1 MISDRRR
8 IECAIYPRLFARW
21 MASASD
27 GSPDDLAVL
36 TALRDAETEAMGP
49 AASPALMRRLI
60 RLSGAVT
67 NPLMETPLP
76 VVFLAMTYA
85 LHDDLEGGALVLR
98 EGSAFDRAFEAIKSA
113 LLAHEADPGIMT
125 PGITERAEELSQGI
139 RRAMR
144 DAGYFRA

>member
-36 TALRDAETEAMGP
+36 TALREAEMEALG
-49 AASPALMRRLI
+49 ASAPQTVINRLI

-67 NPLMETPLP
+67 NPLMEAPLP

-85 LHDDLEGGALVLR
+85 LHDDLEEGALVLR
-98 EGSAFDRAFEAIKSA
+98 EGSAFDRAFEAIKAA
-113 LLAHEADPGIMT
+113 LLAHEADPEIMK
-125 PGITERAEELSQGI
+125 PGITERAEELSQAI
-139 RRAMR
+139 RRTMR
-144 DAGYFRA
+144 DAGYFKN

>member
-27 GSPDDLAVL
+27 NSPDDISVL
-36 TALRDAETEAMGP
+36 TALREAEMEALGP

-67 NPLMETPLP
+67 NPMMDVPLL

-85 LHDDLEGGALVLR
+85 LHDDLEEGALVLR
-98 EGSAFDRAFEAIKSA
+98 EGSAFDRAFEAIKAA
-113 LLAHEADPGIMT
+113 LLAHEAGPEIIT
-125 PGITERAEELSQGI
+125 PGITERAEDLAQAI

-144 DAGYFRA
+144 DAGYFPG

>member
-27 GSPDDLAVL
+27 DGPDDLAVL
-36 TALRDAETEAMGP
+36 TALKEAEMEALG
-49 AASPALMRRLI
+49 ASAPRTVVNRLI

-67 NPLMETPLP
+67 NPLMDVPLP

-85 LHDDLEGGALVLR
+85 LHDDLEEGALVLR

-113 LLAHEADPGIMT
+113 LLAHEADPAIMT
-125 PGITERAEELSQGI
+125 PGITERAEELSQCI
-139 RRAMR
+139 RQTMR
-144 DAGYFRA
+144 DAGYFKN